1 MFGAIKYGFIVVF
14 EGEDV
19 GGGGED
25 GFLFGE
31 EEFEAKGRGGEDGD
45 EEVGEV
51 QQVFGYLVVGVE
63 GEEAKGGR
71 GEWVRDGGL
80 LWIWGSEGVEGL
92 LHGGKLRE
100 RIGFG
105 IVYWIKFRKEKEKL

>member
-1 MFGAIKYGFIVVF
+1 MFGAIEYGFIVVF

-19 GGGGED
+19 GGGRED

-31 EEFEAKGRGGEDGD
+31 EEFEAEGRGGEDGD

-63 GEEAKGGR
+63 GEQAKGGGR
-71 GEWVRDGGL
+71 EWVRDDGL

-92 LHGGKLRE
+92 LHEGEAGE
-100 RIGFG
+100 GIGFG
-105 IVYWIKFRKEKEKL
+105 IVY